1 MNIQN
6 TKRLSAEFFYRKKV
20 LTERSSSKYDK
31 AYDKAKQPFQKFWT
45 LKWSILNSC
54 WHKEAQILYT
64 SIINILSTSTNLLK
78 DPFFTTKCLTEMI
91 FPYKMTRTCLVI
103 LDKFHTLIFTQ
114 RVPSHRK
121 KTQEWWIIINTGVY
135 VSLFNVLIKKMINC
149 SHLFLPI
156 IQHLFNN

>member
-1 MNIQN
+1 MTRQSNHFKN
-6 TKRLSAEFFYRKKV
+6 FEHLNEV
-20 LTERSSSKYDK
+20 
-31 AYDKAKQPFQKFWT
+31 FWT
-45 LKWSILNSC
+45 QRGPNSL
-54 WHKEAQILYT
+54 HL
-64 SIINILSTSTNLLK
+64 SIINIISTSTNLLK

-91 FPYKMTRTCLVI
+91 FPYKITRTCLVI